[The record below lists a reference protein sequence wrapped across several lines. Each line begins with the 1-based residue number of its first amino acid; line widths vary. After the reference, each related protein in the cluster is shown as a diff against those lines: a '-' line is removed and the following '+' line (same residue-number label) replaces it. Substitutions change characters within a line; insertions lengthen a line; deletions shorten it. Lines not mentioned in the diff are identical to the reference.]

1 MKARLTIR
9 EFIKQNEMSVEKF
22 HKCPTIYLEEP
33 VLKNDFECKEL
44 IDKELDDS
52 FVLLDLGISLVIE
65 IHKMC
70 KENAIG
76 DKDKFAYTILTAKMV
91 SQLLSIRKLLYSGLM
106 DGVKCLIRPFQETS
120 KIFFSCMINQQFATR
135 YAGIDK
141 LYDNKKFWDEN
152 IKGNKLDKY
161 MVEVFNALNFPD
173 KAKGYYFSRL
183 EGSKIFLSEAIHS
196 SFNATAATFFMTTID
211 WNFSEN
217 LWGKVITAYPKAIL
231 EILTDITL
239 LNTIFFKCLEEG
251 HSSAFEKTDFMGEK
265 YFTYNYFRH
274 TYEMTYNLYFD
285 ELQQQGL
292 DIMDV
297 FKESMENIQ
306 HNFNKRE

>member
-1 MKARLTIR
+1 MKVELSIR
-9 EFIKQNEMSVEKF
+9 EFIKENEISVQRL

-33 VLKNDFECKEL
+33 ILKNDFECKEL

-52 FVLLDLGISLVIE
+52 FVLLDLGISLIIE

-120 KIFFSCMINQQFATR
+120 KIFFACMINQKFATQ
-135 YAGIDK
+135 YANTDK
-141 LYDNKKFWDEN
+141 SYDNKKFWDAN
-152 IKGNKLDKY
+152 IKGTHLDKY
-161 MVEVFNALNFPD
+161 MVQIFKTIAFPD

-183 EGSKIFLSEAIHS
+183 ESSKNFLSEAIHS
-196 SFNATAATFFMTTID
+196 SFNATVVTLFMTTID
-211 WNFSEN
+211 WKFSEN
-217 LWGKVITAYPKAIL
+217 LWGKVTTAYPKIIL
-231 EILTDITL
+231 DLLTDIML

-251 HSSAFEKTDFMGEK
+251 HSSAFEKTDFVGEK
-265 YFTYNYFRH
+265 YFTYNYFR
-274 TYEMTYNLYFD
+274 TTFEMTYNLYYD
-285 ELQQQGL
+285 DLQQRVL
-292 DIMDV
+292 DIMNEL
-297 FKESMENIQ
+297 KEATESM
-306 HNFNKRE
+306 KK